1 MFSLLLGKRF
11 FLGFDLWFAWA
22 GKEVRILAMSL
33 LDALHFNVWIVFSWV
48 MLSWAGNLG
57 REMFVFHEEV
67 FSCVFPKKMLIIS
80 SQLIYD
86 PLSFTINFFMSSSA
100 SFFVLAKYLA
110 GPGLFLPQ
118 LLKLQRVF

>member
-80 SQLIYD
+80 
-86 PLSFTINFFMSSSA
+86 
-100 SFFVLAKYLA
+100 
-110 GPGLFLPQ
+110 
-118 LLKLQRVF
+118 